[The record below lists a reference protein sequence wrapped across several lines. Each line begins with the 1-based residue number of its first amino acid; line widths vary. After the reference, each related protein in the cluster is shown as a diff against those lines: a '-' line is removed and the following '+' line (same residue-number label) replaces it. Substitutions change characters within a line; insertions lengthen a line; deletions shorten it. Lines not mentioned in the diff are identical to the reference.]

1 MILGFPIALQFLTV
15 IPVRIRTAFGGPE
28 LARAMAWFPV
38 VGALLGLLAAG
49 ALVGW
54 TRFVGPGAAAAV
66 TVAVLAVVT
75 GGLHLD
81 GVADLADALGSHQS
95 RDEKLR
101 IMEDS
106 RIGAMGAVAVALVL
120 ILKVALIASLPRSI
134 AWQALVAM
142 AAASRCSM
150 LVPALVFPYARRE
163 GGTAA
168 PFVEHLRPGTVAV
181 AVALTAALAGG
192 LFHVAGLAAAA
203 TVLGAAWLAG
213 ALSARVLGGVT
224 GDVLGAV
231 NELGE
236 LVWLAALPA
245 ALRVLA

>member
-1 MILGFPIALQFLTV
+1 MMLGFPIALQFLTV
-15 IPVRIRTAFGGPE
+15 IPVRIRAAFGGPE

-49 ALVGW
+49 VLVGW

-66 TVAVLAVVT
+66 AVAVLAVVT

-81 GVADLADALGSHQS
+81 GVADLADALGSHKS
-95 RDEKLR
+95 REEKLR
-101 IMEDS
+101 IMDDS
-106 RIGAMGAVAVALVL
+106 RIGAMGAATVALVL

-134 AWQALVAM
+134 AWTALVAM
-142 AAASRCSM
+142 AAASRCAM
-150 LVPALVFPYARRE
+150 LVPAVAFPYARRE

-168 PFVEHLRPGTVAV
+168 PFVEYLGPVTVAV

-192 LFHVAGLAAAA
+192 LFHVAGLVA
-203 TVLGAAWLAG
+203 TTVVLVAAWLAG
-213 ALSARVLGGVT
+213 AVAARALGGIT

-245 ALRVLA
+245 ALRMMA